1 MITKYGYGFVLG
13 FLCFGIGAIAAAL
26 LFVDNPVLRAGLIL
40 LVGTLTL
47 FIIYF
52 FRDPDR
58 DIPSGDHLILS
69 PADGKVVQ
77 LKNVRDDI
85 FLQSEATQISIFL
98 SALDVHVNRIPITGK
113 VRYLN
118 YVKGKYLVACYEK
131 ASEKNEQTVI
141 GIENGKFKILLRQ
154 IAGFLARRIVCD
166 LKVDDEVRA
175 GERFGMIKFGSR
187 VDVLIPLNAEL
198 KVQLGDR
205 VVGGETI
212 LAIVPS

>member
-13 FLCFGIGAIAAAL
+13 FLCFALGAIAAAL
-26 LFVDNPVLRAGLIL
+26 LYLENPALRTAVTV

-47 FIIYF
+47 FILYF
-52 FRDPDR
+52 FRDPAR

-77 LKNVRDDI
+77 LQNVRDDI
-85 FLQSEATQISIFL
+85 FLGSEATQISIFL
-98 SALDVHVNRIPITGK
+98 SPLDVHVNRIPITGK

-118 YVKGKYLVACYEK
+118 YVKGEYLVAYHEK
-131 ASEKNEQTVI
+131 ASEKNERTVI
-141 GIENGKFKILLRQ
+141 GIENGKFKILLRLV
-154 IAGFLARRIVCD
+154 AGFVARRIVCD

-187 VDVLIPLNAEL
+187 VDVLIPPNAEL
-198 KVQLGDR
+198 KVRLGDR
-205 VVGGETI
+205 VVGGETV
-212 LAIVPS
+212 LAMIPS